1 MAPFE
6 HPFLGELLGDPE
18 TAALLSAET
27 ELALMLRFEAEL
39 AAAQAAHG
47 LVPSEAAA
55 AIAELCTSFSPDLA
69 SLRASTARDGVV
81 VPELVRQ
88 LREALGV
95 PHARWIHLGCTSQDV
110 IDTCLALR
118 LDRTIKLLDERLATL
133 VAKLDELARSRG
145 DRRLMGRTRMRRAK
159 PILWSHKLASWRE
172 PLVRHRRRL
181 AELRPR
187 LLRLQLGGATGDR
200 AELGPQA
207 QAIADRLADAL
218 GLGRADR
225 AWHAERDGI
234 AELAGWL
241 AAVAGSLGKL
251 GQDVALLAQDEVGEL
266 VVLRGGGSSAMP
278 HKVNPVAAETL
289 VALARHAATLAPA
302 LQHALVHENER
313 SGAAW
318 TLEWLAL
325 PPLLMTTGAA
335 TRTALRLIGELGL
348 SEARLGEAG

>member
-18 TAALLSAET
+18 MAALLSAET
-27 ELALMLRFEAEL
+27 ELVLMLRFEAEL

-88 LREALGV
+88 LRVALGA
-95 PHARWIHLGCTSQDV
+95 PHARWLHLGCTSQDV
-110 IDTCLALR
+110 VDTSLVLR
-118 LDRTIKLLDERLATL
+118 LDRAVTLLDGRLTSLLAG
-133 VAKLDELARSRG
+133 LDELASAWG
-145 DRRLMGRTRMRRAK
+145 DRRLMGRTRMRRAL
-159 PILWSHKLASWRE
+159 PITWGHKVAGWRE

-181 AELRPR
+181 ADLRPR

-218 GLGRADR
+218 GIGRADR
-225 AWHAERDGI
+225 AWHTERDGI
-234 AELAGWL
+234 AELAGLL
-241 AAVAGSLGKL
+241 AVIAGTLGKL
-251 GQDVALLAQDEVGEL
+251 GQDVALLAQDEVAEL
-266 VVLRGGGSSAMP
+266 LIAGGGGSSAMP

-325 PPLLMTTGAA
+325 PPLLLTAGAA
-335 TRTALRLIGELGL
+335 TRTALRLLGQL
-348 SEARLGEAG
+348 RLPGDRVGGRG